1 MTLNQFFAKQ
11 SSHWNE
17 LAGNIPALFDLDY
30 DYDDDLSVFA
40 TVRSDNPKFAQENS
54 IFLSS
59 MEFDGDAKDI
69 NAEIAENIAGHD
81 DMSLVVKILHTNGD
95 YDIVSWRILQ
105 GISRDDNLTQ
115 LLNPD
120 ALVIICDEPKTL
132 KTYRKPVPPTNPPR
146 NYANC
151 DGCASK
157 WNNDKKSD
165 WKAMA
170 NTEELDKNIQSYIG
184 EVGEKFKELKKKG
197 GNYSFSYSF
206 QQDGDGKAIVK
217 YNLGDG
223 EIVSR
228 TFEPETAKGDSK
240 ADEGD
245 SKADEPKSPLSSALQ
260 RFKAIIG

>member
-17 LAGNIPALFDLDY
+17 IAGNIPVLRDLDY
-30 DYDDDLSVFA
+30 SYDDDLSVFA
-40 TVRSDNPKFAQENS
+40 TVRSDNLKFAQENS

-59 MEFDGDAKDI
+59 MDFDDDAKDI
-69 NAEIAENIAGHD
+69 NAEIAENIAHHS
-81 DMSLVVKILHTNGD
+81 DMNLVVKILRTNGD

-115 LLNPD
+115 LLNPN
-120 ALVIICDEPKTL
+120 ALVIICDEPKTV
-132 KTYRKPVPPTNPPR
+132 KTYRKPVPPPNPPR

-151 DGCASK
+151 DGCVSK
-157 WNNDKKSD
+157 WNTKSD

-197 GNYSFSYSF
+197 GSYSFSYSF

-228 TFEPETAKGDSK
+228 TFEPKTAK
-240 ADEGD
+240 ADEKAD
-245 SKADEPKSPLSSALQ
+245 ESDKKADEPKSPLSNALQ
-260 RFKAIIG
+260 RFKNIIG